1 MFYSFE
7 QITVT
12 TGYNFEGYKI
22 EEYLGL
28 ASGEIALNTNYLRD
42 TRMNLGDLFEI
53 GTYVEENGAVGRE
66 RESQTN
72 KLENARRIAI
82 SRLVTSAKERGA
94 NAVIGVDVDYITINE
109 VLGVVAM
116 GTAVRIKAKNPDT
129 GENYSYSFPVGSYS
143 TNEKLRPCFVSVQ
156 SAQQENESFLSV
168 VFHNYSDL
176 PVGEISVDVEIKNE
190 QNETVYFPGLQF
202 RNLRTADR
210 RIESELVAVPAK
222 EEDFT
227 SVCLC
232 SVQVLRYKA
241 GNVWVEGAGDSQ
253 VTTLTMQQL
262 TDHKSVFGQDAVTVG
277 ETTDNRWKCVCGAFN
292 AEGELCNLCGRTV
305 EATNAVNNFEQIIAT
320 FEQEERAKGIYERLL
335 SFENSIAPP
344 VFAELS
350 KELKRITMNER
361 MYGNSKADALIVVKK
376 LLLDENNE

>member
-22 EEYLGL
+22 EQYLGL
-28 ASGEIALNTNYLRD
+28 VSGEIALNTNYLRD
-42 TRMNLGDLFEI
+42 TRMNLGDIFEI

-82 SRLVTSAKERGA
+82 SRLVASARDRGA
-94 NAVIGVDVDYITINE
+94 NAVIGVDVDYITLNE

-116 GTAVRIKAKNPDT
+116 GTAVRIKAENLDT
-129 GENYSYSFPVGSYS
+129 GANYSYSFPVGSFS
-143 TNEKLRPCFVSVQ
+143 LNEKLRPCFVNVQ

-176 PVGEISVDVEIKNE
+176 PVGEISVDVEMKNE
-190 QNETVYFPGLQF
+190 QNETMYFPGLQF

-210 RIESELVAVPAK
+210 RIESEPVAIPTK

-227 SVCLC
+227 SICLC
-232 SVQVLRYKA
+232 SVRVLRYKA
-241 GNVWVEGAGDSQ
+241 GDAWAEGAGDSQ
-253 VTTLTMQQL
+253 ATTLTIEQL
-262 TDHKSVFGQDAVTVG
+262 TDHKSIFGQDAVVVR
-277 ETTDNRWKCVCGAFN
+277 EAADNRWRCVCGALN
-292 AEGELCNLCGRTV
+292 GEGELCSLCGRTV
-305 EATNAVNNFEQIIAT
+305 EATYAVNNLEQIMAA

-335 SFENSIAPP
+335 SYEDSIAPQ

-361 MYGNSKADALIVVKK
+361 MYGNSKADALIAVKR